1 MTAEKALLLMSD
13 IIKILVGAIKEY
25 ATGIGEGLSALVQGV
40 FMTTTGSGES
50 AVTTLSVFG
59 VVIIIF
65 AGVSLAVGLS
75 RWAVNFLTSLGS
87 RNR

>member
-13 IIKILVGAIKEY
+13 IIKILVGAIKEF
-25 ATGIGEGLSALVQGV
+25 ATGIGEGLSSLVQSIFLV
-40 FMTTTGSGES
+40 TTGEAAS
-50 AVTTLSVFG
+50 ATTTLSVFG
-59 VVIIIF
+59 IVILIF

-75 RWAVNFLTSLGS
+75 RWVVNFVTSLGS

>member
-13 IIKILVGAIKEY
+13 IIKILVGAIKEF
-25 ATGIGEGLSALVQGV
+25 ATGIGEGLSSLVQSIFLVTSG
-40 FMTTTGSGES
+40 TGES
-50 AVTTLSVFG
+50 ATTTLSMFG
-59 VVIIIF
+59 IVILIF

-75 RWAVNFLTSLGS
+75 RWVVNFLTSLGS

>member
-25 ATGIGEGLSALVQGV
+25 ATGIGQGLSALVQSV
-40 FMTTTGSGES
+40 FLVTSGDGAS
-50 AVTTLSVFG
+50 ATTTLSVFG
-59 VVIIIF
+59 IVILIF

-87 RNR
+87 HNH

>member
-13 IIKILVGAIKEY
+13 IIKILVGAIKDF
-25 ATGIGEGLSALVQGV
+25 ATGIGQGLSALVQSV
-40 FMTTTGSGES
+40 FLVTTGEAAS
-50 AVTTLSVFG
+50 ATTTLSVFG
-59 VVIIIF
+59 IVIIIF

-75 RWAVNFLTSLGS
+75 RWVVNFLTSLGS